1 MLIRKLRLDRGWSQ
15 EQLAQMAGISTR
27 TLQRAERGKQAS
39 LETLKCLA
47 AVLGVEHS
55 DLTEEAQMN
64 SNNISREERLAMEY
78 VDDLR
83 SFYYHL
89 MIYVIV
95 ILGLAIMNL
104 IISPSELWFYWPA
117 LFWGIGLAIHAIG
130 TFRILP
136 FFGPEWEKR
145 QFDKRVEELRRKR

>member
-47 AVLGVEHS
+47 AVLEVDHT

-64 SNNISREERLAMEY
+64 SKLISREERQAINY
-78 VDDLR
+78 VDNLR
-83 SFYYHL
+83 GFYTHSAS
-89 MIYVIV
+89 YVIV
-95 ILGLAIMNL
+95 IGALAAINL
-104 IISPSELWFYWPA
+104 IVTPGYLWFLWAA
-117 LFWGIGLAIHAIG
+117 LGWGIGLVSHAVG
-130 TFRILP
+130 TFDLLP
-136 FFGPEWEKR
+136 LFGPEWEKR
-145 QFDKRVEELRRKR
+145 QIEKRLEKLRR